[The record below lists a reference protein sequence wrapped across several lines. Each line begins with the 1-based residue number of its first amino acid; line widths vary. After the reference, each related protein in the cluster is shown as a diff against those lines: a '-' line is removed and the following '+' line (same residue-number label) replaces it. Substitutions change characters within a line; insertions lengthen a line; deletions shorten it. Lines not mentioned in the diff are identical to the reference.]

1 MEQQL
6 TLVEPDER
14 PWELDNHT
22 REIGRRGLEQARRA
36 LQRASRQAA

>member
-6 TLVEPDER
+6 TLVDTDER
-14 PWELDNHT
+14 AWELDDHT

-36 LQRASRQAA
+36 LQKASAQAA